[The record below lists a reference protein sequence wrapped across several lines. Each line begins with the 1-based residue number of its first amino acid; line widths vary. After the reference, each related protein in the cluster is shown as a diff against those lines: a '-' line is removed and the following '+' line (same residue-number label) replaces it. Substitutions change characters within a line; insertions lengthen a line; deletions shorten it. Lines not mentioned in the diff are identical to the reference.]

1 MRCGRT
7 GRVSRGWEEYLT
19 PVMVLSARFE
29 DALVYANVVHRNQRR
44 KSTQIPYVSHL
55 LGVASIV
62 LEFGGDED
70 EAIAALLHDARE
82 DQGGERELE
91 QIRSRFGDRVAA
103 IVAGCSDDMPEDPK
117 HKLPWP
123 ERKATYQ
130 EHIRSTTDRSVLL
143 VSAADKLH
151 NARAT
156 LYDLRRHGP
165 SVWSRFKAGRDAS
178 LWNYRSLI
186 DAYSAHS
193 SDGRVSGVVNEL
205 RRVVE
210 ELSSDGGASS
220 GD

>member
-1 MRCGRT
+1 
-7 GRVSRGWEEYLT
+7 
-19 PVMVLSARFE
+19 MVLSTRFE

-70 EAIAALLHDARE
+70 EAIAALLHDAPE

-91 QIRSRFGDRVAA
+91 QIRSRFGGRVAE
-103 IVAGCSDDMPEDPK
+103 IVSGCSDDMPEDPK

-123 ERKATYQ
+123 ERKAAYQ
-130 EHIRSTTDRSVLL
+130 KHIRSTADSSVLL

-156 LYDLRRHGP
+156 LYDLRREGS
-165 SVWSRFKAGRDAS
+165 SVWQRFKAGRDAS
-178 LWNYRSLI
+178 LWNYRCLA
-186 DAYSAHS
+186 DAYSLHS
-193 SDGRVSGVVNEL
+193 SDERLRAVVSEL
-205 RRVVE
+205 RRVID
-210 ELSSDGGASS
+210 ELSPDGGPSR